1 MTQRH
6 PERMKRRGRCT
17 ANFSLSL
24 ADRRIVD
31 RDKLKFVGHFL
42 RRRL

>member
-1 MTQRH
+1 MTRRH
-6 PERMKRRGRCT
+6 PERMKTRGRCPT
-17 ANFSLSL
+17 DFSLSL